1 MSDGKQTLLPP
12 SIHPN
17 GGRYEWINAPWDIEI
32 AEMPKWMIDYMTV
45 KNKKNSYIES
55 NKAISTSKDTTISDR

>member
-32 AEMPKWMIDYMTV
+32 AEMPKWMIVIMTV
-45 KNKKNSYIES
+45 KIRKIH
-55 NKAISTSKDTTISDR
+55 ISKVIKLSVQVKIQQ